1 MLSVK
6 KRQQYLKDAKYYK
19 GEIDGKM
26 SSIRKAILAMKKD
39 YSDVMSK
46 KESSSSLYTQSFNK
60 LLVNDNRVRRDTE
73 NFSLKGDKKLL
84 CQCGGKYC
92 NGAPTLLDEQLLKN
106 LQTLRNKYGPITIT
120 CGLRCK
126 KYNASLV
133 GSVPNSGHT
142 KGKALDI
149 YIPGACDT
157 EFGRKKIMEEWMKL
171 PNYKYTYANIANT
184 HPNMG
189 NAIHIEVK

>member
-6 KRQQYLKDAKYYK
+6 KRQQYLKDAKYYT

-39 YSDVMSK
+39 FSDVMSK
-46 KESSSSLYTQSFNK
+46 KEVSTVYTQSFNK
-60 LLVNDNRVRRDTE
+60 LLVNDNRVRRATK
-73 NFSLKGDKKLL
+73 NFSLRSDKKLL

-92 NGAPTLLDEQLLKN
+92 NGAPTYLNEQLLIN
-106 LQTLRNKYGPITIT
+106 LQTLRDKYGPVTIT

-126 KYNASLV
+126 KYNASLT

-149 YIPGACDT
+149 YIPDVTDT
-157 EFGRKKIMEEWMKL
+157 EYGRQKVMNTWKKL
-171 PNYKYTYANIANT
+171 PGYKYTYANIGNN

-189 NAIHIEVK
+189 NAVHIEVK